1 MWIILGTV
9 VWKFLLTWLAVFGGL
24 FVWGI
29 IQTLMIGMENMEDT
43 LIDFLL
49 TLWFIIGGIGIAIA
63 ILALYIMT
71 IIEIWN

>member
-24 FVWGI
+24 LVWGI
-29 IQTLMIGMENMEDT
+29 IQVLMIGMENMEDT
-43 LIDFLL
+43 LINFLL
-49 TLWFIIGGIGIAIA
+49 KLWFAIGVLGIEIT

>member
-24 FVWGI
+24 LVWGI
-29 IQTLMIGMENMEDT
+29 IQVLMIGMENMEDT
-43 LIDFLL
+43 LINFLL
-49 TLWFIIGGIGIAIA
+49 KLWFAIGVIGIEIA